1 MHTSTPTARGLGLR
15 HVAIAGLV
23 ALLAG
28 PRGADALGLNGPS
41 LRTAFAAPMN
51 QGSFSLR
58 KGSCLPGA
66 TCSRRPS
73 SLGRV
78 SMQEESP
85 AEEKINDWARELAI
99 IGTGA
104 GVGVTA
110 GLGVTFLKLGI
121 GAIRENLYNGAP
133 AEFMHRTVGGFATT
147 GFNPEIAFFPLLGGF
162 VTTILLLVNGASFGG
177 GLGVQLDKVN
187 DNEPLNVKQ
196 AVTKQVAAMTA
207 LGTGCSVGPEGPAVE
222 IGVSIARAWNNQLG
236 LPFELRKLMTSC
248 GVTAG
253 VAAGFDAPLTAILF
267 ALEIVQPNLPGP
279 NDDGELQGIL
289 PRSTAGAVLAASA
302 MSTIISRA
310 FLGDIEKFHVD
321 AVRVLDPTTSL
332 PTYVALGVLA
342 AGVATTFV
350 AFQGFF
356 GKFYAGEIS
365 GAEFMDKVPV
375 NIRPWIGAGLTGLL
389 ATHFPQVLF
398 FGYETLNGLV
408 TESATYKDS
417 VLDLWG
423 LCVLKMALTAS
434 CLGSGI
440 QGGILAPSL
449 FFGATLG
456 AGFQELLSMVGVP
469 TDSEATFA
477 VVGAA
482 SVLAALFRAPVTA
495 TLLLFELT
503 QDYKIELP
511 LLTAVGVACMTM
523 DILGPNKDKPPS
535 WAFYWRPP
543 VKAAK
548 AVKAKKD

>member
-207 LGTGCSVGPEGPAVE
+207 LGTGCSVGPE
-222 IGVSIARAWNNQLG
+222 
-236 LPFELRKLMTSC
+236 
-248 GVTAG
+248 
-253 VAAGFDAPLTAILF
+253 
-267 ALEIVQPNLPGP
+267 
-279 NDDGELQGIL
+279 
-289 PRSTAGAVLAASA
+289 VLS
-302 MSTIISRA
+302 
-310 FLGDIEKFHVD
+310 
-321 AVRVLDPTTSL
+321 
-332 PTYVALGVLA
+332 
-342 AGVATTFV
+342 
-350 AFQGFF
+350 
-356 GKFYAGEIS
+356 
-365 GAEFMDKVPV
+365 
-375 NIRPWIGAGLTGLL
+375 
-389 ATHFPQVLF
+389 
-398 FGYETLNGLV
+398 
-408 TESATYKDS
+408 
-417 VLDLWG
+417 
-423 LCVLKMALTAS
+423 
-434 CLGSGI
+434 
-440 QGGILAPSL
+440 
-449 FFGATLG
+449 
-456 AGFQELLSMVGVP
+456 
-469 TDSEATFA
+469 
-477 VVGAA
+477 
-482 SVLAALFRAPVTA
+482 
-495 TLLLFELT
+495 
-503 QDYKIELP
+503 
-511 LLTAVGVACMTM
+511 
-523 DILGPNKDKPPS
+523 
-535 WAFYWRPP
+535 
-543 VKAAK
+543 
-548 AVKAKKD
+548 